1 MENLCFPV
9 GLMDVLMIFR
19 GFALKILEPQVREP
33 GLLRAA
39 GAHPPFSGPALA
51 SAKSA
56 SHDLPADPPWA
67 DTQEPVSV
75 GIAVLLIM

>member
-19 GFALKILEPQVREP
+19 GFALKMLESEVREP
-33 GLLRAA
+33 GLFRAA
-39 GAHPPFSGPALA
+39 GPHPFSGPALA
-51 SAKSA
+51 SAKSV

-67 DTQEPVSV
+67 DTQGPVSV
-75 GIAVLLIM
+75 GIAVRLII